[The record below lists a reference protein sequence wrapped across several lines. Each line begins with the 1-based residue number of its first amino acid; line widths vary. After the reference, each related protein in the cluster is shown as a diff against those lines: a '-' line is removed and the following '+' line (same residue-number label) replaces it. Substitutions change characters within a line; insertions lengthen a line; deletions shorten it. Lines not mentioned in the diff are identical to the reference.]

1 MIAGI
6 GIDIVDIARL
16 TPLNDKLAKKV
27 LKVSEYNELK
37 RQKTNS
43 RKIEFFGGRIA
54 AKEAFVKALGTG
66 FRDISFQDIEVL
78 TTELGAPYIVF
89 HHELYTNQ
97 LFHLSITHS
106 ATTIVAVVIIEKNEE
121 FEYAVRAKT

>member
-27 LKVSEYNELK
+27 LKVSEYKELN
-37 RQKTNS
+37 RQKTSS

-78 TTELGAPYIVF
+78 ATELGAPYIVF
-89 HHELYTNQ
+89 HHKLYKNQ

-121 FEYAVRAKT
+121 F

>member
-16 TPLNDKLAKKV
+16 TPLNDNLAKKI
-27 LKVSEYNELK
+27 LKLSEYSALEL
-37 RQKTNS
+37 QKTDI

-97 LFHLSITHS
+97 IIHLTITHS

-121 FEYAVRAKT
+121 FEHGIRANT